1 MKNPSYKVLSITW
14 GVFFVA
20 LLTVFSA
27 CVLDDATAS
36 APAQT
41 SEEPEILVPVDP
53 FAEPEIQNPELETDS
68 NVTIPLEDS
77 LPVDSPHVEVPQ
89 KDSVI
94 DTSKYFLAYYALDS
108 IKTVYYK
115 DTCRSFVRVRD
126 TIYDTIPGIFS
137 YMSFLYKRN
146 DGSLDTVTMMSADSA
161 ISCDFTDSLFSCKHK
176 SFILPDGP
184 APEYIFQGEYHY
196 VSPVY
201 CIEEIVDTVY
211 GEPVHV
217 TRYDYVYDT
226 TLVNYG
232 ENRLTD
238 FIPPEEIYTEGEN
251 PFDSTAMRDLL
262 DTLDLRKAS
271 TVDTTLWLN
280 SLLSFTG
287 FPVQVMFIEQV
298 VYRCCEDNK
307 IYLYETQYW
316 PEKKTP
322 RSRGYSITNIHELE
336 SDTTVTWT
344 LGYTHY
350 ESGVEET
357 DSIQVT
363 TFFKVVQESADTALV
378 DSLL

>member
-20 LLTVFSA
+20 LLMVFSA

-77 LPVDSPHVEVPQ
+77 LPVDSPHVEVLQ

-108 IKTVYYK
+108 IETVYYK

-126 TIYDTIPGIFS
+126 TIYDTIPGFFS

-184 APEYIFQGEYHY
+184 APEYIFLGEYHY
-196 VSPVY
+196 ASPVY

-238 FIPPEEIYTEGEN
+238 FIPPEEIYAEGEN

-298 VYRCCEDNK
+298 MYRCCEDYK
-307 IYLYETQYW
+307 IDLYETQYW
-316 PEKKTP
+316 PKKKTP

>member
-1 MKNPSYKVLSITW
+1 M
-14 GVFFVA
+14 
-20 LLTVFSA
+20 
-27 CVLDDATAS
+27 DDAATT
-36 APAQT
+36 PRQEPD
-41 SEEPEILVPVDP
+41 SEVADLPK
-53 FAEPEIQNPELETDS
+53 
-68 NVTIPLEDS
+68 DS
-77 LPVDSPHVEVPQ
+77 LPAETPKDSLPVAPPKENLKDSLEDASKDSLEDTSVDSPHVEVPQ

-108 IKTVYYK
+108 IETVYYK

-146 DGSLDTVTMMSADSA
+146 DGSLDTVTKMFADSA

-196 VSPVY
+196 ISPVY
-201 CIEEIVDTVY
+201 CIEEIVDSVY

-287 FPVQVMFIEQV
+287 FPVQVVFIEHAV
-298 VYRCCEDNK
+298 HRCCEDNKK

-322 RSRGYSITNIHELE
+322 RSRGYSITKIHELE